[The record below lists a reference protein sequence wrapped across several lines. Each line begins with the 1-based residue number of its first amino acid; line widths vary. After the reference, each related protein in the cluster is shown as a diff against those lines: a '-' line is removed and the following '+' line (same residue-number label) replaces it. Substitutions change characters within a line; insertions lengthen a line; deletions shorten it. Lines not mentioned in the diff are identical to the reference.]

1 VTISSIVDDPTVI
14 WRRRPSWSAAL
25 VAPLLLSQLGGCAGL
40 REPPEA
46 AVSDA
51 QAVVP
56 QAWHDRDAVRAGAAS
71 ADLAELA
78 QWWASFGDPLLS
90 SLVERALSANTDL
103 AAATG
108 RLRSARAAV
117 TAAQGGLLPSLSA
130 SGGASRSGT
139 LTEPANGASSFNLG
153 VDASWEVDL
162 FGKLSGSVEAARADL
177 ASSQASLFDVQ
188 RAITAEVALNY
199 LTLRDAQAR
208 LEIAESNLSIQREN
222 LQIAQWR
229 YQAGL
234 ANALEVEQATTLV
247 AQTEASLPSL
257 RQSITTSVN
266 QIDVLTAQAPGASAP
281 ALLGAAPVPDP
292 PALAAI
298 GLPADLLER
307 RPDVI
312 ASRHSLE
319 AAVIRIGVARADLY
333 PALRLSG
340 SIDTSAAAVGGLFG
354 TLLGNVAA
362 GLSAPIFEG
371 GKIRARIEQQR
382 GSADT
387 ALANYRAAI
396 LKALQDVE
404 NAVVAARTATERE
417 EALARAEAAARESLQ
432 LAELRYRSGV
442 VDFQVLLDAQRTLL
456 SAQDSRQ
463 SARTAR
469 STAAVQLFKA
479 LGGGWP
485 AGEANEDFRP

>member
-1 VTISSIVDDPTVI
+1 MAPFLLAAVSGCAAV
-14 WRRRPSWSAAL
+14 RERPDAAIASAEA
-25 VAPLLLSQLGGCAGL
+25 VAPLG
-40 REPPEA
+40 
-46 AVSDA
+46 
-51 QAVVP
+51 
-56 QAWHDRDAVRAGAAS
+56 WHDRDAAAAGALT
-71 ADLAELA
+71 ADTAALTR
-78 QWWASFGDPLLS
+78 WWALFRDPLLT
-90 SLVERALSANTDL
+90 SLIERALLANTDL
-103 AAATG
+103 AAAGG

-117 TAAQGGLLPSLSA
+117 DAARGGLLPSLGF
-130 SGGASRSGT
+130 SGGTSRSGT
-139 LTEPANGASSFNLG
+139 LTDPAAGSSNFNLG
-153 VDASWEVDL
+153 LDASLEVDL
-162 FGKLSGSVEAARADL
+162 FCRLSWSADAARADQD
-177 ASSQASLFDVQ
+177 SSTASLFDVQ

-208 LEIAESNLSIQREN
+208 LDIAEGNLAIQREN

-234 ANALEVEQATTLV
+234 ANALDVEQARTLV
-247 AQTEASLPSL
+247 AQTEASLPPL
-257 RQSITTSVN
+257 RQSVTNAIN
-266 QIDVLTAQAPGASAP
+266 AIDVLTGQAPGMSA
-281 ALLGAAPVPDP
+281 AMLLAHAPVPAA

-307 RPDVI
+307 RPDVL

-340 SIDTSAAAVGGLFG
+340 SIDTSAGAVGGLFDSI
-354 TLLGNVAA
+354 LGNIAA

-371 GKIRARIEQQR
+371 GRIRARIEQQR
-382 GSADT
+382 GTADT

-396 LKALQDVE
+396 LRALQEVE
-404 NAVVAARTATERE
+404 NAVVAARTAAERE
-417 EALARAEAAARESLQ
+417 DALARAEAAARESLT
-432 LAELRYRSGV
+432 LAEYRYRSGS

-456 SAQDSRQ
+456 NAQDSRQ

-485 AGEANEDFRP
+485 AAVADGEIRP